1 MRRFKLPV
9 ILLAATVLLSACGT
23 AGDREDQASESE
35 RIDIDYVSQVESL
48 YEQSDVWEYYEEMLP
63 ADVDPEDVSSVT
75 YAVMDLDADGLL
87 EVITEVNL
95 MTYDDDREWVT
106 FNTYNMIFELG
117 DDGSIHTINTADSED
132 MGFFGGL
139 NIRHAMLTGH
149 YDGKIPVFHISDD
162 NGNTSRSGEEGYWS
176 FLMRY
181 GTLYIDNDT
190 VVIDYTCM
198 TMYDGS
204 WEDPVITYYDAEG
217 NEISEEEY
225 SELNSQFHSGTSFM
239 TAAGR
244 FSEISE
250 EAMRTSY
257 EIFMGIYEPQ
267 ETRSPEAVETDN

>member
-1 MRRFKLPV
+1 MSDSCLNQSNLIRVRIYQPTRGCLNSKTVPYLFVIVVGMRRFKLPV
-9 ILLAATVLLSACGT
+9 ILLATTVLLSACGT

-87 EVITEVNL
+87 EVITEVSL

-117 DDGSIHTINTADSED
+117 DDGSIHTINTPDSED

-149 YDGKIPVFHISDD
+149 YDGKIPVFHI
-162 NGNTSRSGEEGYWS
+162 G
-176 FLMRY
+176 
-181 GTLYIDNDT
+181 
-190 VVIDYTCM
+190 
-198 TMYDGS
+198 
-204 WEDPVITYYDAEG
+204 
-217 NEISEEEY
+217 
-225 SELNSQFHSGTSFM
+225 
-239 TAAGR
+239 
-244 FSEISE
+244 
-250 EAMRTSY
+250 
-257 EIFMGIYEPQ
+257 
-267 ETRSPEAVETDN
+267 